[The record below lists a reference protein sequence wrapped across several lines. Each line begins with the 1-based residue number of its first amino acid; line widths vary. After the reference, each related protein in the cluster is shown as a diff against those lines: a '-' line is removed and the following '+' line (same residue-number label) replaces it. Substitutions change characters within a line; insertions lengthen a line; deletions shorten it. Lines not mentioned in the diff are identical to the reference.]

1 MTRFADLGEDLAN
14 IVCEFAFT
22 CRYNAVFY
30 SLKCYLQIMC
40 FRVPEHLLK
49 RRIYSPKYRRVLP
62 NPLCVFEPIQ
72 NFGSYRDLFDW
83 STIYMLLWQLD
94 FRRSIVKTFGPR
106 GRWHLR
112 LTLDWRNVLEFVI
125 YYRTLTLLPKCI
137 KVLKPS
143 LVPFVNIASGFP
155 PLLQT

>member
-62 NPLCVFEPIQ
+62 NPLFVNRSRISGPIGTCSTGVRYTCC
-72 NFGSYRDLFDW
+72 FGS
-83 STIYMLLWQLD
+83 D

-155 PLLQT
+155 PLLRT

>member
-22 CRYNAVFY
+22 CRYNALFY

-62 NPLCVFEPIQ
+62 NPLFVFEPIQ

-94 FRRSIVKTFGPR
+94 FRRSIVKTFGSR

-125 YYRTLTLLPKCI
+125 YYRTLAFLPKCI
-137 KVLKPS
+137 MVLKPS
-143 LVPFVNIASGFP
+143 LGPFVSIAEGFR
-155 PLLQT
+155 LLLPT

>member
-83 STIYMLLWQLD
+83 STIYMLAAGFQAEHCQNVWTEGALA
-94 FRRSIVKTFGPR
+94 
-106 GRWHLR
+106 
-112 LTLDWRNVLEFVI
+112 LTPH
-125 YYRTLTLLPKCI
+125 T
-137 KVLKPS
+137 
-143 LVPFVNIASGFP
+143 
-155 PLLQT
+155 